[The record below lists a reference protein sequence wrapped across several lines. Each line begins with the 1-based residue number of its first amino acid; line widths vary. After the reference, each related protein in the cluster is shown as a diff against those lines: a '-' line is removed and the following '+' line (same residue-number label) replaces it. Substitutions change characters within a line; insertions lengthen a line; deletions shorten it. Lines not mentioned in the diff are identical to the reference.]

1 MNIYGLSPL
10 RMQNGSQECCF
21 IEGKVML
28 MFPQKMDKPVPGSR
42 QGGSGHEPIRT
53 AVRRRMKA
61 PRVHESLLQA
71 DESLLQAMAHLH
83 LDRRHHWR
91 PPPLALP
98 TWGHIKKLA
107 GEGQKILKQTRK
119 PCTPE
124 HLFLAMCALLTMSSP
139 PIEAT
144 NVSYWAYIPNPP
156 MMEPAPWGSANIPI
170 YTSPMILSPP
180 WKNLTYLN
188 QDDGT
193 FFNFLH
199 RGDGPYICLGPSP
212 CVNMNWQNWI
222 LPGPMV
228 NSSRTQLQR
237 LEAWSLNMTWGNVT
251 FDEFPSF
258 PACPDFTYI
267 GMAYKPFK
275 WQECVGRF
283 AKYYKDLLMWGPYG
297 QFLQNCSEWDVLRCN
312 LSLSYRMSPRNR
324 WNESVVNHRL
334 MAWGDGGIAD
344 PRISHQKFPDHIQTH
359 LWKVAAA
366 LKTVR
371 LYNGTF
377 SGTAKTASAY
387 NFTIFKEINVTACV
401 PLPYLILIG
410 NFSFNDGISCIKC
423 RLYSCINSSIEFK
436 PGYSLM
442 ILQQRSHIWLPVN
455 LERLWAQNPVDALVL
470 EFFRK
475 VLKRTKRL
483 IGIVVGKKVL
493 TIERQIWLRCD
504 WNSTSFCITN
514 LRYNESQHDWSII
527 QKYLEGNS
535 SVTDM
540 INNLHT
546 NIQEIFGKPFEN
558 EDAATLAQSF
568 LKQFEGLDPKGIIQ
582 SLGHT
587 AGGIGISLIFVICCF
602 LCMYVCFVRPS
613 RKSIATLWWAF
624 LSKQKKKEGIE
635 ANIGM

>member
-1 MNIYGLSPL
+1 
-10 RMQNGSQECCF
+10 
-21 IEGKVML
+21 
-28 MFPQKMDKPVPGSR
+28 
-42 QGGSGHEPIRT
+42 
-53 AVRRRMKA
+53 
-61 PRVHESLLQA
+61 
-71 DESLLQAMAHLH
+71 
-83 LDRRHHWR
+83 
-91 PPPLALP
+91 
-98 TWGHIKKLA
+98 
-107 GEGQKILKQTRK
+107 
-119 PCTPE
+119 
-124 HLFLAMCALLTMSSP
+124 MCALLTMSSP

-312 LSLSYRMSPRNR
+312 LSLSYRMPPRNR

>member
-42 QGGSGHEPIRT
+42 QGGSGHELIRT

-297 QFLQNCSEWDVLRCN
+297 QFLQNYSELRA
-312 LSLSYRMSPRNR
+312 YRWRNR
-324 WNESVVNHRL
+324 NFINFCYMLFSVHVC
-334 MAWGDGGIAD
+334 MFC
-344 PRISHQKFPDHIQTH
+344 STFPEVYCH
-359 LWKVAAA
+359 
-366 LKTVR
+366 
-371 LYNGTF
+371 
-377 SGTAKTASAY
+377 
-387 NFTIFKEINVTACV
+387 
-401 PLPYLILIG
+401 PLVG
-410 NFSFNDGISCIKC
+410 VSF
-423 RLYSCINSSIEFK
+423 
-436 PGYSLM
+436 
-442 ILQQRSHIWLPVN
+442 
-455 LERLWAQNPVDALVL
+455 
-470 EFFRK
+470 
-475 VLKRTKRL
+475 
-483 IGIVVGKKVL
+483 
-493 TIERQIWLRCD
+493 
-504 WNSTSFCITN
+504 
-514 LRYNESQHDWSII
+514 
-527 QKYLEGNS
+527 
-535 SVTDM
+535 
-540 INNLHT
+540 
-546 NIQEIFGKPFEN
+546 
-558 EDAATLAQSF
+558 
-568 LKQFEGLDPKGIIQ
+568 
-582 SLGHT
+582 
-587 AGGIGISLIFVICCF
+587 
-602 LCMYVCFVRPS
+602 
-613 RKSIATLWWAF
+613 
-624 LSKQKKKEGIE
+624 
-635 ANIGM
+635 